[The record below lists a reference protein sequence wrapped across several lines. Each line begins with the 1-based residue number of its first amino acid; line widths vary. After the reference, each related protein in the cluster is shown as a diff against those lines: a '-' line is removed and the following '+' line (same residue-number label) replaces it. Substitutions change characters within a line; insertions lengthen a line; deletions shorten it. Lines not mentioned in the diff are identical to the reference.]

1 MKRSLSVAIII
12 VPSLLSTSLPLPPE
26 PEGGRILLVAP
37 RVLLGPG
44 LMNESVRALSMRCF
58 SMVVD
63 EASHVTTIPAE
74 WSSET
79 FEPPE
84 QRRTSPSGLKERAR
98 QRGFP
103 PGLGLLCVARGRR
116 RRGQQVSLCLCKL
129 RC

>member
-84 QRRTSPSGLKERAR
+84 QRRTSPSGLKESEAAR
-98 QRGFP
+98 LPARPRPSLRGDRP
-103 PGLGLLCVARGRR
+103 TTAGPASV
-116 RRGQQVSLCLCKL
+116 VMPM
-129 RC
+129 